1 MAGSYNHVV
10 DHVGTGALYDAEG
23 INGML
28 ECNSGDVVECVEE
41 MYGMI
46 WALAEMKVA
55 EVASRSP
62 GYIDEDA
69 RARMRAEI
77 VEEAR
82 LSYKEG
88 LRLSPGTGAS
98 LPFGEDEGE

>member
-10 DHVGTGALYDAEG
+10 DDEGRLLDGEG

-28 ECNSGDVVECVEE
+28 ECMSGDVVEAVEE

-46 WALAEMKVA
+46 WYL
-55 EVASRSP
+55 ASRLE
-62 GYIDEDA
+62 GYFSESRYANEDGPA
-69 RARMRAEI
+69 YW

-82 LSYKEG
+82 QNYREG
-88 LRLSPGTGAS
+88 LRLSPGTGAH
-98 LPFGEDEGE
+98 LPDEEDED

>member
-10 DHVGTGALYDAEG
+10 DRETGRLYDAEG

-28 ECNSGDVVECVEE
+28 ECHSGDVVECVEE

-46 WALAEMKVA
+46 WWLAEQYA
-55 EVASRSP
+55 RSL
-62 GYIDEDA
+62 EDA
-69 RARMRAEI
+69 QGEPEGTHSTTEM

-82 LSYKEG
+82 KNYREG
-88 LRLSPGTGAS
+88 LETSPGIGFH
-98 LPFGEDEGE
+98 LPPED